1 MVVIVWGAKC
11 VKNDVK
17 RPIYISLPHIYIE
30 RDIYISGVIFIYIW
44 VRFIYM
50 TRIYI
55 CSPDIY
61 MYAGYIYVHQIYIY
75 RPYLYIYCHIYC
87 MCNMCIGS

>member
-1 MVVIVWGAKC
+1 MTKVNEYHYIVSHINFFFLWGVKC

-17 RPIYISLPHIYIE
+17 RPIYISLLYIYIK

-44 VRFIYM
+44 VGLIYM
-50 TRIYI
+50 APIYI

-61 MYAGYIYVHQIYIY
+61 MYAGLTLVT
-75 RPYLYIYCHIYC
+75 
-87 MCNMCIGS
+87 